1 MDLVERLF
9 FILTTIQ
16 QRPGITAPALAE
28 LCGTSVRSIYRDIK
42 RLDEAGI
49 QILLQGNKG

>member
-49 QILLQGNKG
+49 QILLQGNK